1 MCPSETQ
8 AVAPGDRK
16 LRQTQMMQPNYA
28 GRFRCTGPA
37 CEDNCCSG
45 WIISVDEPTH
55 RKYDDLPASSLRT
68 LIAASILRNPSAD
81 PKVPFATIQMLPSGV
96 CPLLS
101 EQHLCRI
108 HGECGESYLCR
119 TCAEFPRTTLTIDG
133 LKETALTLS
142 CPEAARLVLLAPNLF
157 PPPSAPGHQLTWDET
172 ASTATALRPYFWP
185 IREFVVGLILNRKY
199 PLWQRLFLVGSFC
212 RRLQA
217 LSQGEPSRK
226 FSQIL
231 DDFSRAVAAGGL
243 CSAME
248 GIPADLN
255 LQLEIV
261 LRVIAQRVNGIP
273 IRPRLRQ
280 VLEMFV
286 EGIGHS
292 RAATLEAQV
301 SRYAHAYR
309 QFYVPFFR
317 RRPRILENYLVNMV
331 LRDVF
336 PFGKKL
342 FEPEAEPE
350 PAKAFAMLAI
360 QFALTKGL
368 LIGVAGAAK
377 HRFSAADVVRT
388 IETAFRHFEHN
399 AKFLSD
405 AYDMLGARGLVDAR
419 GLTMLLRN

>member
-1 MCPSETQ
+1 M
-8 AVAPGDRK
+8 
-16 LRQTQMMQPNYA
+16 RQTRMIQPDYA
-28 GRFRCTGPA
+28 DRFRCTGPA

-45 WIISVDEPTH
+45 WLISVDEPTH
-55 RKYDDLPASSLRT
+55 RRYDDLPASTLRT
-68 LIAASILRNPSAD
+68 LIVASILRDPAAD
-81 PKVPFATIQMLPSGV
+81 PKAPFATIQMLPSGV

-108 HGECGESYLCR
+108 QGEYGEPYLCR
-119 TCAEFPRTTLTIDG
+119 TCTEFPRNIHTIDG

-157 PPPSAPGHQLTWDET
+157 PPPNAPGHQLTWDET
-172 ASTATALRPYFWP
+172 AATATALRPYFWP
-185 IREFVVGLILNRKY
+185 IRELVVGLILNRRY

-212 RRLQA
+212 RRLEA
-217 LSQGEPSRK
+217 LSRGEPSRRL
-226 FSQIL
+226 SQIL
-231 DDFSRAVAAGGL
+231 DDFSRAVAGGGL

-292 RAATLEAQV
+292 CTATLEAQV
-301 SRYAHAYR
+301 SRYAHSYR
-309 QFYVPFFR
+309 QYYVPFFR
-317 RRPRILENYLVNMV
+317 RHPRILENYLVNMV

-342 FEPEAEPE
+342 FEPAAEPE
-350 PAKAFAMLAI
+350 PVKAFAMLAI

-377 HRFSAADVVRT
+377 RRFSAADVVRT
-388 IETAFRHFEHN
+388 VETTFRHFEHN
-399 AKFLSD
+399 TKFLSD
-405 AYDMLGARGLVDAR
+405 AYDMLEARGLADAR
-419 GLTMLLRN
+419 CLTMLLRN